1 MKLTNMLKGDGK
13 AGHLM
18 LALNANEIKD
28 QLADAVGN
36 YHTILENGGN
46 DL

>member
-13 AGHLM
+13 AGHVM